1 MHPWNFDWGVLFG
14 QVKSVVIKIS
24 FSKGGVMLQ
33 YAHMKFWLGGLFGQV
48 KSVVIKISFSKEV

>member
-1 MHPWNFDWGVLFG
+1 MMECIRENLAGEGGLFG

-33 YAHMKFWLGGLFGQV
+33 YAPMKF
-48 KSVVIKISFSKEV
+48 